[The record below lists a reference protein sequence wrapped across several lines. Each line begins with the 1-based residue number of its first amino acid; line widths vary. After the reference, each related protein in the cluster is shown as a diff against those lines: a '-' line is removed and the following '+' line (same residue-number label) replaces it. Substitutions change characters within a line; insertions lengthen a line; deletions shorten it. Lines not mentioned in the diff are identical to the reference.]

1 MSISK
6 ITNLELNIGKSFT
19 TDKGTFYP
27 FRVTL
32 ADGTE
37 GIANSTS
44 PTPKWQIGQDVGYT
58 AEQGKYGLKIKLTKP
73 EQGFY
78 GAPKRTE
85 QISLT
90 QPFDDDVKAN
100 SVKAAKFNSVAIE
113 RNMVWKQSVEGI
125 FQNYRIT
132 NTPID
137 NSVVGG
143 EVNALYEVLIASH
156 ATSMALDPQ

>member
-58 AEQGKYGLKIKLTKP
+58 AEQGKYGLKIKLMKAD
-73 EQGFY
+73 QGFY

-85 QISLT
+85 QICLT
-90 QPFDDDVKAN
+90 QPFDDAPQQNASKAN
-100 SVKAAKFNSVAIE
+100 KFNTGDIEKGMCLKLANDILIHNHAGQQIDVTLLRDELYAIAEQVLAASVLL
-113 RNMVWKQSVEGI
+113 R
-125 FQNYRIT
+125 T
-132 NTPID
+132 LPNT
-137 NSVVGG
+137 
-143 EVNALYEVLIASH
+143 
-156 ATSMALDPQ
+156 